1 MGNPTGRN
9 HWLVDMPFVFLTH
22 CGHQGWFIPA
32 SSDSLQVSM
41 AVGPS
46 SAERPAV
53 RPADPGC
60 HDFQRRHRR
69 LRARGPP
76 LRGGP
81 WSAKAVQGMGS
92 CGPSTGAVKP
102 PWGSTFLRTWLSPV
116 AGWVS
121 NGQYCFHGLKFWK
134 PLETTNLGGFPGS
147 LHWPKPLADAIG
159 SVADPA
165 GHEAALD
172 QHLWR

>member
-1 MGNPTGRN
+1 
-9 HWLVDMPFVFLTH
+9 
-22 CGHQGWFIPA
+22 
-32 SSDSLQVSM
+32 M

-76 LRGGP
+76 LRGRP
-81 WSAKAVQGMGS
+81 WSAKAAQGMGS

-102 PWGSTFLRTWLSPV
+102 PLGGVNIFADLVEP
-116 AGWVS
+116 GGCVS
-121 NGQYCFHGLKFWK
+121 HGQYCFQR
-134 PLETTNLGGFPGS
+134 PEILEATNLGRFPGS
-147 LHWPKPLADAIG
+147 LHWPKSLADAK
-159 SVADPA
+159 
-165 GHEAALD
+165 ALWLI
-172 QHLWR
+172 QRP

>member
-1 MGNPTGRN
+1 
-9 HWLVDMPFVFLTH
+9 
-22 CGHQGWFIPA
+22 
-32 SSDSLQVSM
+32 M

-102 PWGSTFLRTWLSPV
+102 P
-116 AGWVS
+116 
-121 NGQYCFHGLKFWK
+121 
-134 PLETTNLGGFPGS
+134 LGGQHFCGPG
-147 LHWPKPLADAIG
+147 
-159 SVADPA
+159 
-165 GHEAALD
+165 
-172 QHLWR
+172 